1 MAPAPG
7 RERPGRDGVEGLP
20 LTLLVT
26 MVVLAI
32 TIPLVFSSLRA
43 YDRGRVE
50 ALVISEIDDF
60 ISSVQSI
67 YISGPGNSVLVDFDL
82 SAGAMTGIDY
92 VMFGDSPGGNLSS
105 VIRYK
110 LNDAPEKLLAI
121 VSPNVPMTSNESAA
135 LVIMPGA
142 NSIKAECASVA
153 SPEGTRAYVV
163 LKLVH

>member
-1 MAPAPG
+1 M
-7 RERPGRDGVEGLP
+7 
-20 LTLLVT
+20 LVT

-50 ALVISEIDDF
+50 ATIISEIDEF
-60 ISSVQSI
+60 VSSVQSI

-82 SAGAMTGIDY
+82 SPGAMTGIDY

-105 VIRYK
+105 VVRYK
-110 LNDAPEKLLAI
+110 LNGAPERLLAI

-135 LVIMPGA
+135 LTIMSGGY
-142 NSIKAECASVA
+142 SIKAECASVA
-153 SPEGTRAYVV
+153 GPEGTKVFVV
-163 LKLVH
+163 LKLVQ